1 MHFPHMSKAG
11 PAWLVS
17 WFLPKTCASEAL
29 QAADEDTELADRES
43 YDLDYAKVL
52 RLLGKEVPDDAV
64 DCGDLWGDKCGT
76 EDNKRLQTKIQKNY
90 KKVQKAT
97 KPTKSYKRVGPS
109 GIQICVPVGSR
120 RGGSDPFVAFCR
132 FCSFLYLFVVF
143 L

>member
-76 EDNKRLQTKIQKNY
+76 EDNKRLQSY
-90 KKVQKAT
+90 KKTTKRYKKLQNLQKAT
-97 KPTKSYKRVGPS
+97 K
-109 GIQICVPVGSR
+109 
-120 RGGSDPFVAFCR
+120 GSDPVAFKYACQWGQGGGGPT
-132 FCSFLYLFVVF
+132 LL
-143 L
+143 